1 MCVISHSIF
10 EAARAVHFTLFRL
23 MQFSEIIGH
32 DETKQM
38 LLRAVRTNHL
48 AHALLFDGPPGSAN
62 LALALALAQYVN
74 CEDKERSGVPG
85 TDHLRSGD
93 SNDDACGRC
102 ASCVKIQKFVHPD
115 LHMVFPVANLAKGK
129 TSEAYLADWR
139 KFLLEQPYRTLSEWL
154 ETVGADNKQGNISA
168 EEARNILQTL
178 SLKAYEGAY
187 KIMLIWL
194 PELMNVVSANALL
207 KVLEEPPA
215 QTLFLLVT
223 NQSDKLLITILS
235 RTQRV
240 AVRAFT
246 DEEVATHLRQHLN
259 FDETTARRVAYLADG
274 NLSVGLT
281 LGRQEDGGVSAS
293 GQHTWFAEWMRS
305 CYRQD
310 LPGLVKQADQFD
322 GFSKEK
328 QKGLLDY
335 SIRLCRDLFLW
346 QQGAGALL
354 RLPDDELAFVKN
366 FSKVLTIHHLEHIVA
381 DLNESVYHLERNAR
395 AKMIMLDMSLIFSRL
410 IRT

>member
-1 MCVISHSIF
+1 
-10 EAARAVHFTLFRL
+10 

-32 DETKQM
+32 TETKQL
-38 LLRAVRTNHL
+38 LLRAVQTNHL
-48 AHALLFDGPPGSAN
+48 AHALLFDGPAGGAN

-74 CEDKERSGVPG
+74 CEAKQGQ
-85 TDHLRSGD
+85 D
-93 SNDDACGRC
+93 SCGRC
-102 ASCVKIQKFVHPD
+102 ASCVKIAKLVHPD

-139 KFLLEQPYRTLSEWL
+139 KFLLNQPYRTLPDWL
-154 ETVGADNKQGNISA
+154 ETAGADNKQGNISA
-168 EEARNILQTL
+168 EEARNILQKL
-178 SLKAYEGAY
+178 SLKSYEGAY
-187 KIMLIWL
+187 KLMLIWL
-194 PELMNVVSANALL
+194 PELMNVASANALL

-240 AVRAFT
+240 SVRAFT
-246 DEEVATHLRQHLN
+246 DEEVATYLRQQLN
-259 FDETTARRVAYLADG
+259 LDETTARRVAYLADG
-274 NLSVGLT
+274 NLAGALHLS
-281 LGRQEDGGVSAS
+281 RQEVDGVAGSD
-293 GQHTWFAEWMRS
+293 QYTWFAEWMRD

-310 LPGLVKQADQFD
+310 LIKLVKQADQFD

-335 SIRLCRDLFLW
+335 SIRLYRDLFLW

-354 RLPDDELAFVKN
+354 RLPDDEMAFVKN
-366 FSKVLTIHHLEHIVA
+366 FAKVLTTEHLEHIVA
-381 DLNESVYHLERNAR
+381 DLNEAAYHLERNAR
-395 AKMIMLDMSLIFSRL
+395 AKMIMLDMSLTFSRL

>member
-1 MCVISHSIF
+1 
-10 EAARAVHFTLFRL
+10 

-32 DETKQM
+32 DETKQL
-38 LLRAVRTNHL
+38 LLRAVQTNHL
-48 AHALLFDGPPGSAN
+48 AHALLFDGPLGSAN
-62 LALALALAQYVN
+62 LALALALAQYIN
-74 CEDKERSGVPG
+74 CEDKQES
-85 TDHLRSGD
+85 
-93 SNDDACGRC
+93 DACGLC
-102 ASCVKIQKFVHPD
+102 ASCVKIQKLVHPD

-129 TSEAYLADWR
+129 TSEAYLTDWR
-139 KFLLEQPYRTLSEWL
+139 KFLLEQPYRTLPDWL

-168 EEARNILQTL
+168 EEARSILQTL

-194 PELMNVVSANALL
+194 PELMNITSANALL

-240 AVRAFT
+240 AVRSFT

-259 FDETTARRVAYLADG
+259 LDETTARRVAYLADG
-274 NLSVGLT
+274 DLSVGLK
-281 LGRQEDGGVSAS
+281 LGQQAEGGASAS
-293 GQHTWFAEWMRS
+293 DQHPWFAEWMRM

-310 LPGLVKQADQFD
+310 LLGLVKQADLFD

-335 SIRLCRDLFLW
+335 SIRLYRDLFLW

-366 FSKVLTIHHLEHIVA
+366 FAKVLTISHIEHIVA
-381 DLNESVYHLERNAR
+381 DLNESAYHLERNAR
-395 AKMIMLDMSLIFSRL
+395 AKMIMLDMSLTFSRL
-410 IRT
+410 IKTKL

>member
-1 MCVISHSIF
+1 V
-10 EAARAVHFTLFRL
+10 
-23 MQFSEIIGH
+23 QFSEIIGL

-38 LLRAVRTNHL
+38 LLRAVQSNHL
-48 AHALLFDGPPGSAN
+48 AHALLFDGPTGSAN

-74 CEDKERSGVPG
+74 CEDKQRE
-85 TDHLRSGD
+85 D
-93 SNDDACGRC
+93 SCGRC
-102 ASCVKIQKFVHPD
+102 ASCIKVQKLVHPD
-115 LHMVFPVANLAKGK
+115 LHMVFPVTNQGKGK
-129 TSEAYLADWR
+129 TSETYLTDWR
-139 KFLLEQPYRTLSEWL
+139 KFLLSSPYRTLPDWL
-154 ETVGADNKQGNISA
+154 ESVGADNKQGNISA

-194 PELMNVVSANALL
+194 PELMNVTSANALL

-240 AVRAFT
+240 AIRAFT
-246 DEEVATHLRQHLN
+246 DEEVATYLRQHLN
-259 FDETTARRVAYLADG
+259 LDETTARRMAYLADG
-274 NLSVGLT
+274 NLAEALHDASST
-281 LGRQEDGGVSAS
+281 QSA
-293 GQHTWFAEWMRS
+293 GPDQHVWFAEWMRT

-310 LPGLVKQADQFD
+310 LIALVKQADQFD

-335 SIRLCRDLFLW
+335 SIRLYRDLFLW
-346 QQGAGALL
+346 QQGAAELL
-354 RLPDDELAFVKN
+354 RLPDDEMAFVKN
-366 FSKVLTIHHLEHIVA
+366 FAKILTINHIEHIVH
-381 DLNESVYHLERNAR
+381 DLNEAAYHLERNAR
-395 AKMIMLDMSLIFSRL
+395 AKMIMLDMSLTFSRL

>member
-1 MCVISHSIF
+1 
-10 EAARAVHFTLFRL
+10 

-32 DETKQM
+32 TETKQL
-38 LLRAVRTNHL
+38 LLRAVQTNHL
-48 AHALLFDGPPGSAN
+48 AHALLFDGPMGSAN

-74 CEDKERSGVPG
+74 CEDRQRSGEAEM
-85 TDHLRSGD
+85 D
-93 SNDDACGRC
+93 SCGRC
-102 ASCVKIQKFVHPD
+102 ASCIKIQKLVHPD

-139 KFLLEQPYRTLSEWL
+139 KFLLDQPYRTLPEWL

-168 EEARNILQTL
+168 EEARAILQKL

-194 PELMNVVSANALL
+194 PELMNVTSANALL

-246 DEEVATHLRQHLN
+246 DEEVATYLRQHLN
-259 FDETTARRVAYLADG
+259 LDETTARRTAYLADG
-274 NLSVGLT
+274 NLSIALNLIRSESDPG
-281 LGRQEDGGVSAS
+281 S
-293 GQHTWFAEWMRS
+293 GSDRHTWFADWMRT

-310 LPGLVKQADQFD
+310 LITLVKQADQFD

-328 QKGLLDY
+328 QKGLLEY
-335 SIRLCRDLFLW
+335 SIRLYRDLFLW

-354 RLPDDELAFVKN
+354 RLPDEEMAFVKN
-366 FSKVLTIHHLEHIVA
+366 FAKILTIKHIEQIVS
-381 DLNESVYHLERNAR
+381 DLNEATYHLERNAR
-395 AKMIMLDMSLIFSRL
+395 AKMIMLDMSLTFSRL
-410 IRT
+410 IRS

>member
-1 MCVISHSIF
+1 
-10 EAARAVHFTLFRL
+10 
-23 MQFSEIIGH
+23 MQFSEIIGYE
-32 DETKQM
+32 ETKQL
-38 LLRAVRTNHL
+38 LLRAVQTNHL
-48 AHALLFDGPPGSAN
+48 AHALLFDGPAGSAN

-74 CEDKERSGVPG
+74 CEDKQRFGG
-85 TDHLRSGD
+85 LD
-93 SNDDACGRC
+93 DDACGRC
-102 ASCVKIQKFVHPD
+102 ASCIKIQKLVHPD

-139 KFLLEQPYRTLSEWL
+139 AFLLEQPYRTLPDWL
-154 ETVGADNKQGNISA
+154 ETMGADNKQGNISA
-168 EEARNILQTL
+168 EEARNILQKL

-187 KIMLIWL
+187 KLMLIWL
-194 PELMNVVSANALL
+194 PELMNVASANALL

-223 NQSDKLLITILS
+223 NQPDKLLITILS

-259 FDETTARRVAYLADG
+259 LDETTARRNAYLADG
-274 NLSVGLT
+274 NLAEALSLSRQTTNLT
-281 LGRQEDGGVSAS
+281 E
-293 GQHTWFAEWMRS
+293 QHTWFADWMRT

-310 LPGLVKQADQFD
+310 LQALVKQADQFD

-328 QKGLLDY
+328 QKGLVAY
-335 SIRLCRDLFLW
+335 SIRLYRDLFLY

-354 RLPDDELAFVKN
+354 RLPDDELDFVKK
-366 FSKVLTIHHLEHIVA
+366 FVKVLSIQHIERIVA
-381 DLNESVYHLERNAR
+381 DLNEAAYHLERNAR
-395 AKMIMLDMSLIFSRL
+395 AKMIMLDMSLTFSRL

>member
-1 MCVISHSIF
+1 
-10 EAARAVHFTLFRL
+10 
-23 MQFSEIIGH
+23 MQFSEIIGQ
-32 DETKQM
+32 DDTKQM
-38 LLRAVRTNHL
+38 LLRAVQSNHL
-48 AHALLFDGPPGSAN
+48 AHALLFDGPAGSAN

-74 CEDKERSGVPG
+74 CEDKQP
-85 TDHLRSGD
+85 T
-93 SNDDACGRC
+93 DACGRC
-102 ASCVKIQKFVHPD
+102 ASCIKTQKLVHPD

-129 TSEAYLADWR
+129 TSEAYLVDWR
-139 KFLLEQPYRTLSEWL
+139 KFLIEHPYHTLSEWL

-168 EEARNILQTL
+168 EEARNILQKL

-194 PELMNVVSANALL
+194 PELMNVSSANALL

-223 NQSDKLLITILS
+223 NQPDKLLITILS

-240 AVRAFT
+240 AIKAFT
-246 DEEVATHLRQHLN
+246 DEEVATYLRQQLN
-259 FDETTARRVAYLADG
+259 LDETTARRFAYLADG
-274 NLSVGLT
+274 NMAEALRLSQQDTQSVE
-281 LGRQEDGGVSAS
+281 Q
-293 GQHTWFAEWMRS
+293 QTWFADWMRT

-310 LPGLVKQADQFD
+310 LIALVKQADQFD

-335 SIRLCRDLFLW
+335 SLRMYRDLFLW
-346 QQGAGALL
+346 QQGAGELL
-354 RLPDDELAFVKN
+354 RLPDEEMAFVRN
-366 FSKVLTIHHLEHIVA
+366 FVKVLTINHIERIVA
-381 DLNESVYHLERNAR
+381 DLNEAAYHLERNAR
-395 AKMIMLDMSLIFSRL
+395 AKMIMLDMSLTFSRL

>member
-10 EAARAVHFTLFRL
+10 GAARAVHFTLFRL

>member
-1 MCVISHSIF
+1 
-10 EAARAVHFTLFRL
+10 
-23 MQFSEIIGH
+23 MQFSEIIGQ
-32 DETKQM
+32 DATRQL
-38 LLRAVRTNHL
+38 LLRAVHTNHL
-48 AHALLFDGPPGSAN
+48 AHALLFDGPVGSAN

-74 CEDKERSGVPG
+74 CEDER
-85 TDHLRSGD
+85 DDD
-93 SNDDACGRC
+93 SCGRC
-102 ASCVKIQKFVHPD
+102 ASCIKIQKLVHPD

-139 KFLLEQPYRTLSEWL
+139 KFLIDQPYRTLPDWL

-168 EEARNILQTL
+168 EEARNILQKL
-178 SLKAYEGAY
+178 SLKSYEGAY

-194 PELMNVVSANALL
+194 PELMNVTSANALL

-223 NQSDKLLITILS
+223 NQPDKLLITILS

-246 DEEVATHLRQHLN
+246 DEEVATYLRQHLN
-259 FDETTARRVAYLADG
+259 LDETTARRNAYLADG
-274 NLSVGLT
+274 NLAEALQLS
-281 LGRQEDGGVSAS
+281 REDANLSE
-293 GQHTWFAEWMRS
+293 QHAWFANWMRT

-310 LPGLVKQADQFD
+310 LIALVRQADQFD

-335 SIRLCRDLFLW
+335 SIRLYRALLLW
-346 QQGAGALL
+346 QQGAGELL
-354 RLPDDELAFVKN
+354 RLPDEEMAFVRN
-366 FSKVLTIHHLEHIVA
+366 FVKVLTIHHIERIVA
-381 DLNESVYHLERNAR
+381 DLNEAAYHLERNAR
-395 AKMIMLDMSLIFSRL
+395 AKMVMLDMSLTFSRL
-410 IRT
+410 IKTTL

>member
-1 MCVISHSIF
+1 
-10 EAARAVHFTLFRL
+10 
-23 MQFSEIIGH
+23 
-32 DETKQM
+32 M
-38 LLRAVRTNHL
+38 LLRAVQTNHL

-74 CEDKERSGVPG
+74 CEDKR
-85 TDHLRSGD
+85 R
-93 SNDDACGRC
+93 DDACGRC
-102 ASCVKIQKFVHPD
+102 ASCVKVQKLVHPD
-115 LHMVFPVANLAKGK
+115 LHMVFPVYNKRK
-129 TSEAYLADWR
+129 NPPPSTSDEYMEDWR
-139 KFLLEQPYRTLSEWL
+139 KMLTSSPYRTSSEWF
-154 ETVGADNKQGNISA
+154 ESVGGESKQGNISV
-168 EEARNILQTL
+168 EESRQVLQKL
-178 SLKAYEGAY
+178 SLKSYEGAF

-194 PELMNVVSANALL
+194 PEFMQAPASNALL

-259 FDETTARRVAYLADG
+259 VDETTARRVAYLADG
-274 NLSVGLT
+274 DLSVALK
-281 LGRQEDGGVSAS
+281 LGQQEDGGASAS
-293 GQHTWFAEWMRS
+293 GQHAWFAEWMRS

-310 LPGLVKQADQFD
+310 LLALVKQSDQFD

-335 SIRLCRDLFLW
+335 SIRLYRDLFLW
-346 QQGAGALL
+346 QQGAAALL
-354 RLPDDELAFVKN
+354 RLPDDELTFVKN
-366 FSKVLTIHHLEHIVA
+366 FSKVLTVNHIEHIVA
-381 DLNESVYHLERNAR
+381 ELNEAAYHLERNAR
-395 AKMIMLDMSLIFSRL
+395 AKMILLDMSLTFSRL
-410 IRT
+410 VRT

>member
-1 MCVISHSIF
+1 
-10 EAARAVHFTLFRL
+10 
-23 MQFSEIIGH
+23 MQFSEIIGQ

-38 LLRAVRTNHL
+38 LLRAVHTNHL
-48 AHALLFDGPPGSAN
+48 AHALLFDGPVGSAN

-74 CEDKERSGVPG
+74 CEDK
-85 TDHLRSGD
+85 H
-93 SNDDACGRC
+93 NDDSCGRC
-102 ASCVKIQKFVHPD
+102 ASCIKIQKLVHPD

-139 KFLLEQPYRTLSEWL
+139 KFLIEQPYRTLPDWL

-168 EEARNILQTL
+168 EEARNILQKL
-178 SLKAYEGAY
+178 SLKSYEGAY

-194 PELMNVVSANALL
+194 PELMNVTSANALL

-223 NQSDKLLITILS
+223 NQPDKLLITILS

-246 DEEVATHLRQHLN
+246 DEEVATYLRQHLN
-259 FDETTARRVAYLADG
+259 LDETTARRNAYLADG
-274 NLSVGLT
+274 NLAEALQLS
-281 LGRQEDGGVSAS
+281 RQTTNLSE
-293 GQHTWFAEWMRS
+293 QHAWFADWMRT

-310 LPGLVKQADQFD
+310 LITLVKQADQFD

-328 QKGLLDY
+328 QKSLLDY
-335 SIRLCRDLFLW
+335 SIQMYRNLFLW
-346 QQGAGALL
+346 QQGASELL
-354 RLPDDELAFVKN
+354 RLPDEEIAFVKN
-366 FSKVLTIHHLEHIVA
+366 FVKVLTIHHIERIVA
-381 DLNESVYHLERNAR
+381 DLNEAAYHLERNAR
-395 AKMIMLDMSLIFSRL
+395 AKMIMLDMSLTFSRL
-410 IRT
+410 IKTKF

>member
-1 MCVISHSIF
+1 MRRSLSFIVHHSD
-10 EAARAVHFTLFRL
+10 V
-23 MQFSEIIGH
+23 QFSEIIGH
-32 DETKQM
+32 DDTKQL
-38 LLRAVRTNHL
+38 LLRAVQTNHL
-48 AHALLFDGPPGSAN
+48 AHALLFDGPTGSAN
-62 LALALALAQYVN
+62 MALALSLAQYVN
-74 CEDKERSGVPG
+74 CEDKQD
-85 TDHLRSGD
+85 T
-93 SNDDACGRC
+93 DACGRC
-102 ASCVKIQKFVHPD
+102 ASCVKMQKLVHPD

-139 KFLLEQPYRTLSEWL
+139 KFLLDQPYRTLAEWL

-168 EEARNILQTL
+168 EEARNILQKL
-178 SLKAYEGAY
+178 SLKSYEGAY

-194 PELMNVVSANALL
+194 PELMNVTSANALL

-215 QTLFLLVT
+215 QTLFLLIT

-259 FDETTARRVAYLADG
+259 FDETTARRMAYLADG
-274 NLSVGLT
+274 DLAEALT
-281 LGRQEDGGVSAS
+281 LSRQEAEGTSGGD
-293 GQHTWFAEWMRS
+293 QHVWFAEWMRT

-310 LPGLVKQADQFD
+310 LVALVKQADQFD

-335 SIRLCRDLFLW
+335 SIRLYRDLFLW

-354 RLPDDELAFVKN
+354 RLPDDEMAFVKN
-366 FSKVLTIHHLEHIVA
+366 FAKVLTIQHIERIVT
-381 DLNESVYHLERNAR
+381 DLNEAAYHLERNAR
-395 AKMIMLDMSLIFSRL
+395 AKIVMLDMSLTFSRL
-410 IRT
+410 IKTNL